1 MLKIFTSYTPGAG
14 KSYAMMEEAVKANK
28 SGKKVIVGFINQK
41 HRDISALPFLEDE
54 NMRRQEIRRREHVEH
69 IINEKPEI
77 VVLDE
82 LGMRIGKTTFV
93 YNIAER
99 FIKNNIE
106 VFASANLKKFQEI
119 NPLFKEIT
127 GVGIRN
133 TIPNRFIKGADEIFF
148 IDREPELMERDFRE
162 GKLFGQKYMD
172 SKIMR
177 KNFQLDTLTAY
188 REVSLNYLKKYNNVK
203 IIKRD

>member
-14 KSYAMMEEAVKANK
+14 KSYAMMEQAVKESN

-41 HRDISALPFLEDE
+41 HRDISQLPLIDGKIMHKE
-54 NMRRQEIRRREHVEH
+54 EIRKRNDVDN
-69 IINEKPEI
+69 IINEKPDI

-93 YNIAER
+93 YNIAEL

-106 VFASANLKKFQEI
+106 VFASANLKKFQEV

-127 GVGIRN
+127 GVGIR
-133 TIPNRFIKGADEIFF
+133 TAIPNRFIKGADEIIF
-148 IDREPELMERDFRE
+148 IDREPEFMEKDFRD
-162 GKLFGQKYMD
+162 GRLFGKKYMD
-172 SKIMR
+172 SKIMN
-177 KNFQLDTLTAY
+177 KNFQLDTLNAY
-188 REVSLNYLKKYNNVK
+188 RDVSMNYLQKYNNVT

>member
-14 KSYAMMEEAVKANK
+14 KSYAMMEQAVKESN

-41 HRDISALPFLEDE
+41 HRDISQLPIIDGKIMHKE
-54 NMRRQEIRRREHVEH
+54 EIRKRNDVDN
-69 IINEKPEI
+69 IINEKPDI

-93 YNIAER
+93 YNIAEL

-106 VFASANLKKFQEI
+106 VFASANLKKFQEV

-127 GVGIRN
+127 GVGIR
-133 TIPNRFIKGADEIFF
+133 TAIPNRFIKGADEIIF
-148 IDREPELMERDFRE
+148 IDREPEFMEKDFRD
-162 GKLFGQKYMD
+162 GRLFGKKYMD
-172 SKIMR
+172 SKIMN
-177 KNFQLDTLTAY
+177 KNFQLDTLNAY
-188 REVSLNYLKKYNNVK
+188 RDVSMNYLQKYNNVT